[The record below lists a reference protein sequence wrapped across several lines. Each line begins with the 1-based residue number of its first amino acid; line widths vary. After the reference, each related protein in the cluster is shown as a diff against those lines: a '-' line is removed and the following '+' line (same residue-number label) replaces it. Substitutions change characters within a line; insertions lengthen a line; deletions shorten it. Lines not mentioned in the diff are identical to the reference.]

1 MGRAAVFVDVCAV
14 RRCAEHMYFCT
25 QTCKEFLCCGG
36 RTAVCAVQRHTD
48 VGAVCCNTACQIRDV
63 VLFGISVLRN
73 RTDTDIGLQLDFF
86 RVIQD
91 QRLDLF
97 FGSIR
102 QLITGSRKQL
112 DAVELHAVM
121 GCRDHNACICTVC
134 PYQICHSRRG
144 NYAQL
149 DCLCPDRTDS
159 GAEAASRISEE
170 IRVSFPIKI
179 FARCF
184 ASFVSTR
191 AAALPICIAISQVS
205 SVMATPLAP
214 SVPNNLP
221 MILFPFVLSKI
232 YFRRY
237 CAKSAFRLCA
247 ASPFS

>member
-36 RTAVCAVQRHTD
+36 RAAVCAVQRHTD
-48 VGAVCCNTACQIRDV
+48 AGAVCCNTACQVRDI
-63 VLFGISVLRN
+63 VLLGVGVLRD

-86 RVIQD
+86 RVIQN

-102 QLITGSRKQL
+102 QLIAGSCKQL
-112 DAVELHAVM
+112 DAVELHTVM

-159 GAEAASRISEE
+159 GAEGCLQN
-170 IRVSFPIKI
+170 IR
-179 FARCF
+179 RD
-184 ASFVSTR
+184 TG
-191 AAALPICIAISQVS
+191 
-205 SVMATPLAP
+205 
-214 SVPNNLP
+214 
-221 MILFPFVLSKI
+221 VLSDKDLRPVLCLFCQ
-232 YFRRY
+232 YQSRCSADLHCHFTSQFCDGNSS
-237 CAKSAFRLCA
+237 CAICSK
-247 ASPFS
+247 